1 MTGAKDSLCNALFSW
16 ASFGWYIHIL
26 IVLNYIVDFDG
37 LILYKLLV
45 VAFKLI
51 ARDIIVK
58 AKEMKGTGE
67 LYAKPFQVI

>member
-1 MTGAKDSLCNALFSW
+1 MTGAQGSLCNVLFSL

-37 LILYKLLV
+37 LILGNLLV

-51 ARDIIVK
+51 ARDVIVNP
-58 AKEMKGTGE
+58 KEMKGTGE
-67 LYAKPFQVI
+67 LYAKPFLSI